1 MHALTPTRLSLALA
15 AAGVAVIAL
24 LAAPQGLEAQGM
36 EDDNPAVLW
45 SMRGE
50 ELWAT
55 PVGPKQATLEDCDL
69 GLGPGVLHGAYA
81 QLPRYFEDSGKVE
94 DLESRIVTCRMT
106 LQGMSREQAEAGH
119 FSATGEDSDMEAVVT
134 YVVEQSQGIPMN
146 APSDHPAEQAAYA
159 MGKEFF
165 YFRSGPHDFGC
176 VTCHSQDGLRIRLQ
190 ALPNLAKPGGAA
202 ETYPSW
208 PAYRVSQGT
217 VRSMQHRLSDCLRQ
231 QRLPPVAYNSDLLI
245 ALTSYLAQESKGAPI
260 TAPGLKR

>member
-1 MHALTPTRLSLALA
+1 MRASTPTRLALA
-15 AAGVAVIAL
+15 AAGVTL
-24 LAAPQGLEAQGM
+24 LAMLASPPSPQAQGM

-50 ELWAT
+50 ELWST
-55 PVGPKQATLEDCDL
+55 PAGPRQASLEDCDL
-69 GLGPGVLHGAYA
+69 GLGPGVVAGAYA

-94 DLESRIVTCRMT
+94 DLESRIVTCRMS
-106 LQGMSREQAEAGH
+106 LQGMTREQAEAGH
-119 FSATGEDSDMEAVVT
+119 FSVNGEDSDMEALVT
-134 YVVEQSQGIPMN
+134 FLVEQSQGVAMN

-159 MGKEFF
+159 MGKDFF

-190 ALPNLAKPGGAA
+190 TLPNLAKPGGAA

-245 ALTSYLAQESKGAPI
+245 ALTTYLAQESKGAPI